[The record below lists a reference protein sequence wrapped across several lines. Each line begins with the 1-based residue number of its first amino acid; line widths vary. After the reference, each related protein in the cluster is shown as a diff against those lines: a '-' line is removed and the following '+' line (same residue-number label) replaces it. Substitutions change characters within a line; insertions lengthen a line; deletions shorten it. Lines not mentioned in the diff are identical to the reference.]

1 MDMEVTGGSD
11 EAVFNR
17 RKSPKTVET
26 REATTVA
33 DALSLQK
40 LPRVLKQVARMNIN
54 SLQDNTAVNEMR
66 QLAN

>member
-33 DALSLQK
+33 DALSPK
-40 LPRVLKQVARMNIN
+40 STTCAKTSGKDEYKFAPG
-54 SLQDNTAVNEMR
+54 
-66 QLAN
+66 